1 MHVNV
6 DVCIYYIAVCMYEYM
21 YISVYILV
29 DAYASASESNCVSYQ
44 FIFASNV
51 S

>member
-21 YISVYILV
+21 YISVYIG
-29 DAYASASESNCVSYQ
+29 ACASASETNCVSYQ